1 LSANVVIV
9 SLLRTFLDSSSLR
22 FFEVSMNK
30 PPHGIDA
37 RLDSLPSLRRERR
50 MFLAAAAAGCF
61 AYAQNGGSC
70 VAAQAQAQTPT
81 VVVDGRKLSVE
92 AVESVN
98 DMKPSMQFD
107 MAKAMANP
115 GVQFQNGF
123 NQQFRG
129 GVGGAG
135 GGGVGGGGVG
145 GNVGNGRGGG
155 FGGGFGGGVSGPLAS
170 YGIAISV
177 ALDGKNGKA
186 FGKAPEVVVEIA
198 PEAKAVDDND
208 EMLESPPLG
217 ALQLHYPEFEQR
229 NGNKQYVYLRA
240 SKQPRTRLKTLD
252 GELVITPGRS
262 VVVEFP
268 APIAGKVTKKAF
280 QESFTIDS
288 IQAGPDGVR
297 VAAAFPAP
305 KNQGPPPA
313 NIQQFMQMSMMPN
326 DKNSYFVEI
335 VDDQGDIYTPSSGGT
350 GGGAQMGVF
359 NFGDPQGKKGMQ
371 RKNDTAPTIRSFDFA
386 ALPQGRSIKAVRM
399 RWIERTGAARRVP
412 FQLRDIPLPG

>member
-1 LSANVVIV
+1 
-9 SLLRTFLDSSSLR
+9 
-22 FFEVSMNK
+22 MNG
-30 PPHGIDA
+30 PSHGIDA
-37 RLDSLPSLRRERR
+37 RLDSLISLRGERR
-50 MFLAAAAAGCF
+50 AFLAAAAAGCF
-61 AYAQNGGSC
+61 AFARNGGWC

-92 AVESVN
+92 AVDSVKG
-98 DMKPSMQFD
+98 MKPSMQFD

-115 GVQFQNGF
+115 GMQFQNGF

-129 GVGGAG
+129 GGGGNGGGAGAFGGGGGGGGGGNGGNGRGGGGG
-135 GGGVGGGGVG
+135 GGGVGGG
-145 GNVGNGRGGG
+145 
-155 FGGGFGGGVSGPLAS
+155 FSGPLAS
-170 YGIAISV
+170 YGIAISI
-177 ALDGKNGKA
+177 APDGKNAKA
-186 FGKAPEVVVEIA
+186 FGKVPEVVVEIA

-208 EMLESPPLG
+208 ELLESPPLG
-217 ALQLHYPEFEQR
+217 ALQLHFPEFEQR

-268 APIAGKVTKKAF
+268 APIAGKVTKKAY

-288 IQAGPDGVR
+288 LQAGPDGIR
-297 VAAAFPAP
+297 VAASFPAP

-335 VDDQGDIYTPSSGGT
+335 VDDQGDVYSPNSGGM
-350 GGGAQMGVF
+350 GGSAQMGIF
-359 NFGDPQGKKGMQ
+359 NFGDPQGKKGVQ

-386 ALPQGRSIKAVRM
+386 ALPQGRSIKAVRL

-412 FQLRDIPLPG
+412 FQLRDVPLPG